1 MPGPFERREGKQGD
15 ISRTPVLPH
24 GHSCTLIS
32 SCLIAAGPSQGG
44 SAFASRARI
53 GHPAPD
59 IGQTPLP
66 EFASQ
71 VS

>member
-1 MPGPFERREGKQGD
+1 MPGPFKRREGKQGD
-15 ISRTPVLPH
+15 ISRTPVLPPWSFLH
-24 GHSCTLIS
+24 FDLQLFDS
-32 SCLIAAGPSQGG
+32 SQAV

-59 IGQTPLP
+59 IGQTPLL